1 MVMASR
7 VGTAEAKAEFI
18 TADDLQCSFLPR
30 IRVFLIFL
38 NVNSLSIY
46 IEYFILYESFI

>member
-7 VGTAEAKAEFI
+7 GGTAEAKAEFI
-18 TADDLQCSFLPR
+18 TADLQCSFLPR

-38 NVNSLSIY
+38 NVIAISIY
-46 IEYFILYESFI
+46 IEV